1 MSKASARS
9 AILDATKR
17 LLWERGF
24 EATSPRDVLDASGA
38 GQGSLYHHFPGKLA
52 LGVAAL
58 EEIAAEE
65 VAAMDAIFDPALPPL
80 KRVRAYLERKRDP
93 LKGCRLARM
102 ANEAA
107 IEQPEFRRPIAA
119 YLERI
124 ETHLRTSLEEAG
136 AGGELKAGADP
147 AVLAAALL
155 AIVEGGFVLAR
166 AHWDGERMVRAVDGG
181 LALLDGFTAA
191 ETSR

>member
-1 MSKASARS
+1 MSKRPPARA

-24 EATSPRDVLDASGA
+24 EATSPRDVLAASGA

-52 LGVAAL
+52 LAVAAL
-58 EEIAAEE
+58 EEVAAEE
-65 VAAMDAIFDPALPPL
+65 IVAMDAIFAPEMAPL
-80 KRVRAYLERKRDP
+80 DRIRAYLRRKRDP

-102 ANEAA
+102 ANESA
-107 IEQPEFRRPIAA
+107 IEDPAFRRPIAA

-124 ETHLRTSLEEAG
+124 EAHLRASLDAAATAG
-136 AGGELKAGADP
+136 ALKPGADT
-147 AVLAAALL
+147 AALAAALL

-166 AHWDGERMVRAVDGG
+166 AHWDGERMTRAVDGG
-181 LALLDGFTAA
+181 LALVDAIAA
-191 ETSR
+191 